1 MGLRGGGSV
10 CVEGM
15 HLPWELLELD
25 SWCGIV
31 GKKVHP
37 VSATHVIITF
47 TFQSFAIVFI
57 FKSQKWTKNK

>member
-37 VSATHVIITF
+37 VSATHVIISF
-47 TFQSFAIVFI
+47 TFESLHFSVYIQVTEMN
-57 FKSQKWTKNK
+57 QK